1 MLCLLRSTVEHK
13 KCNNYH
19 KNLIT
24 LIKNIQCIS
33 DKKWQDSRRV
43 LGEIREKPSSTVA
56 LSGHF
61 ISMKIVGAVL
71 GGGLMTLCL
80 LRPGTAQYIIFAVV
94 DFVVIFN
101 LCIKKHFESRLR
113 SFK

>member
-1 MLCLLRSTVEHK
+1 M
-13 KCNNYH
+13 
-19 KNLIT
+19 
-24 LIKNIQCIS
+24 
-33 DKKWQDSRRV
+33 
-43 LGEIREKPSSTVA
+43 GEIREKPSSTVA

-101 LCIKKHFESRLR
+101 LCIKNILNRDYDYSNNYIIKGIRMAIPTSIP
-113 SFK
+113 